1 MLGSPF
7 FLKYEVLIIMALLGK
22 VLATLSLSVIIQSDR
37 SLTVHMCLFTLLFI
51 VPFSSSGNAAEF
63 EDFVSPAKA

>member
-1 MLGSPF
+1 
-7 FLKYEVLIIMALLGK
+7 MALLGK